1 MALPIAS
8 IPVSTGMDAIGS
20 AISFVF
26 YYSTLY
32 ITLQRYLEK
41 MRVSKVLRFFFVEQ
55 VENPTFRA
63 EFGKNR
69 QVLTRY

>member
-1 MALPIAS
+1 
-8 IPVSTGMDAIGS
+8 MDAIGS
-20 AISFVF
+20 AISFII

-55 VENPTFRA
+55 GENPTFRA
-63 EFGKNR
+63 DFSKNR
-69 QVLTRY
+69 QVKTCC